1 MRAKLLRQSPDAI
14 MSRRSFCVVI
24 LLVLLLSVL
33 PLNAQVIQNPP
44 STLSVS
50 IHDDRLTVNID
61 HATLAEV
68 LAELARQAD
77 LRVSLS
83 ESAGKQVISRSFRD
97 LPLEEGVERL
107 LVGHSHAVLY
117 EEAPSP
123 PGASSVKKIRE
134 IIVLSDEAAPSS
146 QLTDR
151 PAAREPNLNSGVD
164 VDAMARVSAA
174 LQDPDPGV
182 RLKALEEWAQ
192 HPGGYSIDPLTQALV
207 DPDESVRARA
217 QQLFDHALT
226 IQGGDATSPPPP
238 PPAPPS
244 GPEEMPKR

>member
-1 MRAKLLRQSPDAI
+1 MKPRN
-14 MSRRSFCVVI
+14 FCVVI

-33 PLNAQVIQNPP
+33 PLNAQVPQNPP
-44 STLSVS
+44 PTLSLS

-61 HATLAEV
+61 HAPLAEV

-83 ESAGKQVISRSFRD
+83 ESAGKQLISRAFRD

-117 EEAPSP
+117 EEASSP
-123 PGASSVKKIRE
+123 PGASGVKKIRE
-134 IIVLSDEAAPSS
+134 IMVLSDEAAPSS

-151 PAAREPNLNSGVD
+151 PAAREPNLNTGVD
-164 VDAMARVSAA
+164 VDAMARVTAA

-192 HPGGYSIDPLTQALV
+192 HPGGYSIDPLAQALV
-207 DPDESVRARA
+207 DPDESVRVRA

-226 IQGGDATSPPPP
+226 TQGRDANSPPPP
-238 PPAPPS
+238 PPPPALPS
-244 GPEEMPKR
+244 GPEEMPRR